1 MRKRLAALLEQRAA
15 LAAERDQIA
24 AVTETRDAT
33 PDELATFDAKRTAI
47 RTIDDEIT
55 TVTARITDL
64 EEDEKREQA
73 AAAAYAQAGQTG
85 ERRERNIGGARV
97 GNEPRAYDRDQRH
110 SYFLDLAR
118 DQLGRGDGDGGVQ
131 ASRERL
137 RRHAAEL
144 AVEMPAREA
153 NRRAAA
159 QRALEGIE
167 GLKPEHRES
176 AFERGNSHV
185 MAEQRANPSRTDG
198 SGGYFVPPLWMVD
211 QFIDLPRFGRQ
222 TANLCRNMPLPAG
235 TDSINLPKVA
245 TGTAT
250 GAQTADNTAVTSADM
265 TDTFVQAP
273 VRTVAGQE
281 DVALQLLDQ
290 SPIAFDEVILGD
302 LHADYNARLDI
313 QVISGSGTAGQHLGI
328 LNVAS
333 INGVTYTDAS
343 PTLPEMYVPFAQAA
357 SLVYK
362 NRKLPATGAV
372 VLPSIW
378 YWATAQLDTTNRP
391 LIVPPQLAWNPA
403 GTQMDLATGD
413 GPAGMLA
420 MGLPAY
426 IDGNLP
432 TNLGAGTNESRIIVA
447 RWMDLY
453 LWEGAMQ
460 TRVLS
465 EVLSSTMQ
473 VRFQLY
479 CYSAYMAG
487 RRPEAIS
494 VVSGTGVIP
503 ASGY

>member
-1 MRKRLAALLEQRAA
+1 
-15 LAAERDQIA
+15 
-24 AVTETRDAT
+24 
-33 PDELATFDAKRTAI
+33 
-47 RTIDDEIT
+47 
-55 TVTARITDL
+55 
-64 EEDEKREQA
+64 
-73 AAAAYAQAGQTG
+73 
-85 ERRERNIGGARV
+85 
-97 GNEPRAYDRDQRH
+97 
-110 SYFLDLAR
+110 
-118 DQLGRGDGDGGVQ
+118 
-131 ASRERL
+131 
-137 RRHAAEL
+137 
-144 AVEMPAREA
+144 
-153 NRRAAA
+153 
-159 QRALEGIE
+159 
-167 GLKPEHRES
+167 
-176 AFERGNSHV
+176 
-185 MAEQRANPSRTDG
+185 
-198 SGGYFVPPLWMVD
+198 
-211 QFIDLPRFGRQ
+211 
-222 TANLCRNMPLPAG
+222 
-235 TDSINLPKVA
+235 
-245 TGTAT
+245 
-250 GAQTADNTAVTSADM
+250 
-265 TDTFVQAP
+265 
-273 VRTVAGQE
+273 
-281 DVALQLLDQ
+281 
-290 SPIAFDEVILGD
+290 
-302 LHADYNARLDI
+302 
-313 QVISGSGTAGQHLGI
+313 
-328 LNVAS
+328 
-333 INGVTYTDAS
+333 
-343 PTLPEMYVPFAQAA
+343 VPFAQAA